1 MSLLLALDS
10 STETLVVALSREADV
25 LAHESE
31 GGARASEQMVPQ
43 ALALLAQAGLTLA
56 QLDAIAFAA
65 GPGAFT
71 GLRTACAVAQ
81 GLAFGA
87 AKPVIPID
95 SLMLVAEDLRL
106 QHGAAGVPGP
116 VWVLMDARM
125 NEIYAAAYEW
135 RGDHWTVLRAPALYA
150 VPAMLEAL
158 QDLPPQAAAGNALDA
173 FAQALSPML
182 PAGLPRAA
190 QPRSRA
196 AALASLACQAWIGG
210 AAVDAAEAMPV
221 YVRDKVAQTTAERM
235 AAKGTA

>member
-1 MSLLLALDS
+1 M
-10 STETLVVALSREADV
+10 RF
-25 LAHESE
+25 HESE

-43 ALALLAQAGLTLA
+43 AMALLAQAGLCLA

-87 AKPVIPID
+87 GKPVLPID

-106 QHGAAGVPGP
+106 QQGAAGLPGAC
-116 VWVLMDARM
+116 WVLMDARM
-125 NEIYAAAYEW
+125 NEVYAAAYEW
-135 RGDHWTVLRAPALYA
+135 RGDRWGCLRQPALYGL
-150 VPAMLEAL
+150 PALAEAL
-158 QDLPPQAAAGNALDA
+158 RELPPQAVAGNALDA
-173 FAQALSPML
+173 FAADLSAVL
-182 PAGLPRAA
+182 PDGLPRAA
-190 QPRSRA
+190 QAHSRA
-196 AALASLACQAWIGG
+196 AALVSLARLAWSAG

-235 AAKGTA
+235 AAKGAA